1 MSFNRWMVIQIY
13 GTCMSWNIL
22 LSGRKGTNYYYP
34 QQRGWISGNYV
45 KWKKVNLKGYILYD
59 SILYKIL
66 ELTKL
71 MEIEKTVVVARF
83 KEGIGLG
90 R

>member
-1 MSFNRWMVIQIY
+1 MVHACHGIYYSVVEREQIII
-13 GTCMSWNIL
+13 THNNVDES
-22 LSGRKGTNYYYP
+22 P
-34 QQRGWISGNYV
+34 GNYV